1 MLRKENEGWWN
12 LHAAATGEREGR
24 VIGLGQQNCQ
34 SLGYVE
40 WSLCEYK
47 ARSLKT

>member
-24 VIGLGQQNCQ
+24 VIGLPIIRLSGAE
-34 SLGYVE
+34 SV
-40 WSLCEYK
+40 
-47 ARSLKT
+47 